1 MKDPETTMANA
12 EIFGRVRAMVAD
24 SLAVDEAGV
33 ALQSRLVDD
42 LGADSLDFLDMMFTL
57 EKTFRIGVR
66 EAEFDFLSRLDF
78 SDPAVMRDGFLTR
91 ETIEKLLPRL
101 PALANVPDRARIT
114 PAQIFSLIT
123 VETLCRIVEQA
134 LERAAG
140 GAP

>member
-101 PALANVPDRARIT
+101 PALANVPDRTRIT

>member
-101 PALANVPDRARIT
+101 PALANVPDRTRIT

-134 LERAAG
+134 LERVAG